1 MKKIVIVNNNMKVGG
16 VQKSLCNL
24 LWELEKKGTYDVTL
38 VLFCPIGDYL
48 DRLPPTVKCIYPKS
62 LFRYLGVSQGEMRGI
77 DALKRGLL
85 AAVCKVFGRSA
96 SIMFM
101 RLSQKR
107 LPESYDCAIAFLHN
121 GRNKSFFGGVQDFV
135 LNCVEAKRKVTFL
148 HDDYNKC
155 GANHKINNKMMDR
168 FDVIAPCSDGCRAVF
183 ESALPEL
190 AYKCMTVRNCNNV
203 EEIRE
208 LSEQDTVV
216 YDDSRIN
223 VVCAARFSPR
233 KGIDRAILAAE
244 SILNKGLPITLHI
257 LGSGV
262 MEEEL
267 KRMVSEKG
275 LNDYVIF
282 HGEQSNPYRF
292 MKNADLFLLTSYHE
306 AAPMVIDESYILGV
320 PVLTTR
326 TNSSDEMVT
335 ARNCGWVCENDQEAL
350 NTELYRV
357 LNDRDKLA
365 EIKYKLASNNVDN
378 KIQLEQFD
386 SLIEG

>member
-1 MKKIVIVNNNMKVGG
+1 
-16 VQKSLCNL
+16 
-24 LWELEKKGTYDVTL
+24 
-38 VLFCPIGDYL
+38 
-48 DRLPPTVKCIYPKS
+48 
-62 LFRYLGVSQGEMRGI
+62 
-77 DALKRGLL
+77 
-85 AAVCKVFGRSA
+85 
-96 SIMFM
+96 
-101 RLSQKR
+101 
-107 LPESYDCAIAFLHN
+107 
-121 GRNKSFFGGVQDFV
+121 
-135 LNCVEAKRKVTFL
+135 
-148 HDDYNKC
+148 
-155 GANHKINNKMMDR
+155 
-168 FDVIAPCSDGCRAVF
+168 
-183 ESALPEL
+183 
-190 AYKCMTVRNCNNV
+190 
-203 EEIRE
+203 
-208 LSEQDTVV
+208 
-216 YDDSRIN
+216 
-223 VVCAARFSPR
+223 
-233 KGIDRAILAAE
+233 
-244 SILNKGLPITLHI
+244 
-257 LGSGV
+257 

-267 KRMVSEKG
+267 KRMVSDKG

-365 EIKYKLASNNVDN
+365 EIKCKLASNNVDN